1 MRYEFWLS
9 SRYLF
14 AKRREKFVSIIA
26 ALSIGGVAIGV
37 LVLLVA
43 LAVMSGLHYGLKE
56 RFIGVHAHVIVE
68 SPKGNLSNSPEL
80 FKKIE
85 SVPEVVGVSPFA
97 MGQAVVRLPDQAFG
111 VLLRGI
117 DLDRDHRIS
126 RLAEYLIM
134 GRMPEND
141 DQVLIGSELA
151 GSMTLRPGSE
161 MQLISPVDGQP
172 RRLKVSGIFRSGMF
186 EFDALL
192 VATSLARAQDMFG
205 IESSV
210 SGIGVKLKDL
220 DHAKKVKA
228 ALEEALG
235 PGYNVKLWTEMNPT
249 LFAALELEKIG
260 TFVLLTLIVLVASAN
275 IISTLVM
282 MVNEKT
288 RDIGILKSIGA
299 TNKSVWL
306 IFTIQGIFIG
316 LTGILLG
323 AGVAGALI
331 WSLDTYHFIR
341 LPGNIYYLDYLP
353 VRVEFRDW
361 WITFGAA
368 MGITLLSTL
377 YPARKAAQLMP
388 VDALR
393 YE

>member
-1 MRYEFWLS
+1 MQTEIWLS
-9 SRYLF
+9 FRYLF

-26 ALSIGGVAIGV
+26 GLSIGGVAIGV

-43 LAVMSGLHYGLKE
+43 LAVMSGLHHGLKE
-56 RFIGVHAHVIVE
+56 RFIGIHAHVIVE
-68 SPKGNLSNSPEL
+68 ASRANIEDP
-80 FKKIE
+80 E
-85 SVPEVVGVSPFA
+85 SVVDQIEQLEGITGVSPFT
-97 MGQAVVRLPDQAFG
+97 MGQAVIRLPDQAFG

-117 DLDRDHRIS
+117 DPQRDHRIS
-126 RLAEYLIM
+126 NLAEYLVM
-134 GRMPEND
+134 GRLPQEP

-151 GSMTLRPGSE
+151 SSMTLRPGSE
-161 MQLISPVDGQP
+161 LKLVSPVDGEA
-172 RRLKVSGIFRSGMF
+172 RRYKVSGIFRSGMF

-192 VATSLARAQDMFG
+192 VVATLAGTQEMFG
-205 IESSV
+205 FEGSV
-210 SGIGVKLKDL
+210 SGIGVKLRDL
-220 DHAKKVKA
+220 DDAKQAKQQIQEV
-228 ALEEALG
+228 LG
-235 PGYNVKLWTEMNPT
+235 SGYEVKLWTEMNPT

-260 TFVLLTLIVLVASAN
+260 TFILLTLIVLVASAN

-282 MVNEKT
+282 MVTEKT

-299 TNKSVWL
+299 TNRSVWL
-306 IFTIQGIFIG
+306 IFTVQGLFIG
-316 LTGILLG
+316 LMGILIG
-323 AGVAGALI
+323 AGTAGVLI
-331 WSLDTYHFIR
+331 WALDTYHFIR

-368 MGITLLSTL
+368 MLITLLSTL
-377 YPARKAAQLMP
+377 YPARKAAQLTP